1 VRAFLIESV
10 LPFFGV
16 CGLVFGLTFGLF
28 EVPNGPPAAVSMEA
42 RVDPARSAPEEGAA
56 RLPPEAP
63 PAREQLNDVLAR
75 AVRQLNAGRMARP
88 SEGAAIGAIAPPGI
102 TNGIVAAGAAP
113 RAETPADPGLLQTV
127 SALGEA
133 VKAVHDARTEEDIL
147 RAEARMRGAREQME
161 ATCKAGGAG
170 APLCEGAA
178 QIRSLGY

>member
-1 VRAFLIESV
+1 MREFLIESV
-10 LPFFGV
+10 VPFFGV

-28 EVPNGPPAAVSMEA
+28 EVPSGPPAAVSMEA
-42 RVDPARSAPEEGAA
+42 RMHPARSTPEEGAA
-56 RLPPEAP
+56 RQPPDLP

-88 SEGAAIGAIAPPGI
+88 SEGAAIGAIAPPG
-102 TNGIVAAGAAP
+102 V
-113 RAETPADPGLLQTV
+113 TPTPPDPGLLETV

-133 VKAVHDARTEEDIL
+133 VKAVHEARTEEDIV